1 MIAFVEHPEALASFS
16 GNAFACRIR
25 ATAAAY
31 GFTHPFARFWVQG
44 REAALCLLD
53 DVMILDARAGADF
66 DELAA
71 FLPAAG
77 ARTVLCSAEAAQALP
92 FPRRATGE
100 IMALRERAAPV
111 EEAEIL
117 WDPSPRLLYPLLC
130 ASQTASFLPP
140 PFEPFYLDLSHRTRH
155 GAARSAAIRAGDSLA
170 ACAICSAKTEESAVL
185 SAVAVRPD
193 VRRRGFGARVVL
205 ALAASLPVDTIYIF
219 RASGENEAFYR
230 TLGFTGH
237 NHFAELDVQERNNL

>member
-44 REAALCLLD
+44 RGAALCLLD
-53 DVMILDARAGADF
+53 DVMIL
-66 DELAA
+66 AA
-71 FLPAAG
+71 VLPAAG
-77 ARTVLCSAEAAQALP
+77 ARTVLCSAEAAQARP

-170 ACAICSAKTEESAVL
+170 ACAICSAKTEEAAVL

>member
-1 MIAFVEHPEALASFS
+1 MAASPWGQSPADWNSPLLFHGSGFSPAGKPEAQARQGENPKRNPEA
-16 GNAFACRIR
+16 GNAGIAGVGVF
-25 ATAAAY
+25 
-31 GFTHPFARFWVQG
+31 
-44 REAALCLLD
+44 
-53 DVMILDARAGADF
+53 ILPH
-66 DELAA
+66 AA

-155 GAARSAAIRAGDSLA
+155 GAARSAAIRARDSLA
-170 ACAICSAKTEESAVL
+170 ACAICSAKTEEAAVL

-237 NHFAELDVQERNNL
+237 SHFAELDVQERNNL